1 MWLFASLGFCLP
13 LFCAVKQTRLGYRRR
28 MFCVSPCQRKMKAV
42 RAGAVVREMKERR
55 GTPSC
60 QRWPERGEVKSSRDF
75 WTQAGGQ
82 GPQPQGRSPMQGP
95 WGIFCCLCAR
105 PKEQRSKPWNPLP
118 QEAGLAQ
125 PIYLQ
130 ARAAP
135 CPSRPRVPQIL
146 PVHWHLWVQLT

>member
-1 MWLFASLGFCLP
+1 MWLFASLGFFLP

-60 QRWPERGEVKSSRDF
+60 QRWPERGEMKFPRDF

-95 WGIFCCLCAR
+95 WGIFCCQASR
-105 PKEQRSKPWNPLP
+105 EANP
-118 QEAGLAQ
+118 E
-125 PIYLQ
+125 I
-130 ARAAP
+130 P
-135 CPSRPRVPQIL
+135 CPRKLDWLSPSTYRHEL
-146 PVHWHLWVQLT
+146 PCAHQDQGYPKYCHWHL